1 MTFPPQT
8 MSSRTILIV
17 GSGGREHALAWKLA
31 QSPQVGQI
39 WVAPGNGGTAGD
51 GVIRNVALA
60 ADDGPALLTF
70 AQSHGVDLTVVGPE
84 APLAAGVVDLFQAAG
99 QRIFGPTQA
108 AAQLESSKA
117 FAKDFMWE
125 TGIPTAGYVILDDYG
140 AALEYVRQAERPLV
154 VKASG
159 LAAGKGVI
167 VCDDM
172 LHAEQAVFDLLRAR
186 VFGDAGDVIVIEE
199 RLAGPEVSLLAFCDG
214 QTVAPMLP
222 AQDHKRVADG
232 DRGPNTGGM
241 GAFTPTPRLTAA
253 LVDEAVRTVLQ
264 PAVDGMAA
272 QGAPFVGVLYA
283 GLMLTPAGL
292 RVLEFNVRFGDPET
306 QAILPLL
313 ENDLLEIFD
322 ACVDGR
328 LAACELRWKPGAAV
342 TVVAA
347 AAGYPGAYPKGDPIT
362 GVEAANALPGVQVFL
377 AGASREGERLLTRGG
392 RVLAVTGAGADFDEA
407 RRRAYAGMEQVHF
420 AGMHYR
426 RDIGDRRSETGDPR
440 LETGDQRPETGERL
454 IEMDAS

>member
-1 MTFPPQT
+1 MKSEE
-8 MSSRTILIV
+8 MVSSRTILVV

-51 GVIRNVALA
+51 GVIRNVAIA
-60 ADDGPALLTF
+60 AEDGPALLAF

-125 TGIPTAGYVILDDYG
+125 TGIPTAGYVILDDYD

-186 VFGDAGDVIVIEE
+186 VFGEAGDVIVIEE

-214 QTVAPMLP
+214 KTVAPMLP
-222 AQDHKRVADG
+222 AQDHKPWPMA
-232 DRGPNTGGM
+232 
-241 GAFTPTPRLTAA
+241 TAG
-253 LVDEAVRTVLQ
+253 Q
-264 PAVDGMAA
+264 
-272 QGAPFVGVLYA
+272 
-283 GLMLTPAGL
+283 TPA
-292 RVLEFNVRFGDPET
+292 
-306 QAILPLL
+306 AW
-313 ENDLLEIFD
+313 
-322 ACVDGR
+322 A
-328 LAACELRWKPGAAV
+328 
-342 TVVAA
+342 
-347 AAGYPGAYPKGDPIT
+347 
-362 GVEAANALPGVQVFL
+362 
-377 AGASREGERLLTRGG
+377 LTR
-392 RVLAVTGAGADFDEA
+392 
-407 RRRAYAGMEQVHF
+407 RR
-420 AGMHYR
+420 
-426 RDIGDRRSETGDPR
+426 P
-440 LETGDQRPETGERL
+440 
-454 IEMDAS
+454 ASPPPW